1 MIAAA
6 GSSLVG
12 TLVGLATELLKP
24 SLAERLPPA
33 FRQLAVE
40 QRAAI
45 VEAIAVGEPEAAR
58 GAVELHLNTLAKAL
72 ETVEPSLNQPS
83 EPAAIAS

>member
-1 MIAAA
+1 
-6 GSSLVG
+6 VN
-12 TLVGLATELLKP
+12 LATELLRP

-45 VEAIAVGEPEAAR
+45 VEAIAVGEPDTAR
-58 GAVELHLNTLAKAL
+58 GAMELHLNTLAKAL
-72 ETVEPSLNQPS
+72 KAVEPGFGQAGGRTSSAL
-83 EPAAIAS
+83 AS